1 MKQEFIKA
9 ARESFPDITDTI
21 TRQQV
26 LQVMAKYNLK
36 DPHLEKIGRG
46 LFAFPIDK
54 SVPVVVESEEEINS
68 RIRETFESMYDM
80 VSAVAANAV
89 NSLVIAG
96 GAGLGKSYGVNK
108 VLNEINGGDYGYVF
122 HRGYLKATH
131 LFRLLWENRARG
143 QVIVLDDVDI
153 WDDLQT
159 LNMLKA
165 ALELKDSRLIG
176 WGSEKEFL
184 DQDGDTIP
192 RYFHYEGSIIFLTN
206 MKIHELIEAGNKN
219 SVHLSAI
226 ESRSLVLDLKI
237 NTPREYMTKIKQ
249 TVTEQGML
257 ENAGFSKKEETQILS
272 YIETHQDKFREL
284 SLRMVEKVARIYR
297 ALPDTWERD
306 VRKFCFK

>member
-9 ARESFPDITDTI
+9 AREIYPDLNDTI
-21 TRQQV
+21 SRKQI
-26 LQVMAKYNLK
+26 LHVMDEKGFKWPKFESHSHGKYILPK
-36 DPHLEKIGRG
+36 DTSTPVIEESDDDI
-46 LFAFPIDK
+46 
-54 SVPVVVESEEEINS
+54 SV

-108 VLNEINGGDYGYVF
+108 VLNEINGGEYGYVF

-143 QVIVLDDVDI
+143 QVIVLDDVDL
-153 WDDLQT
+153 WDDQNT
-159 LNMLKA
+159 LNLLKA
-165 ALELKDSRLIG
+165 ALELKESRLIG

-192 RYFHYEGSIIFLTN
+192 RYFQYEGSIIFLTN
-206 MKIHELIEAGNKN
+206 LKIRELIEAGNKN
-219 SVHLSAI
+219 SPHLSAI

-237 NTPREYMTKIKQ
+237 NTPREYMVKIRQ
-249 TVTEQGML
+249 TVSEHGML
-257 ENAGFSKKEETQILS
+257 SNQGFSKSEEEEILGF
-272 YIETHQDKFREL
+272 IESNSKNLQEL
-284 SLRMVEKVARIYR
+284 SLRMVEKIARIYR
-297 ALPDTWERD
+297 ALPNSWEKSAR
-306 VRKFCFK
+306 RFCFK